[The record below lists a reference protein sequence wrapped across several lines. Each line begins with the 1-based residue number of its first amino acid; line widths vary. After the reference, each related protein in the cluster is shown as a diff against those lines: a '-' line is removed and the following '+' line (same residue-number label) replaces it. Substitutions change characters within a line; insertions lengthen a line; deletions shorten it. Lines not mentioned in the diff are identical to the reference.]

1 MYKLRPVVLITFL
14 SFMLTLGVS
23 VGCFNSSGSL
33 AAVEYEHLVT
43 DVPDSIHIARFNPG
57 HGRIVLAKARKF
69 SLGRETV
76 SSISTRENALMAI
89 NASFFVMED
98 RFAGIPA
105 GMLKINEDW
114 YGVPRMPRAVLGWKE
129 DGSRFLMDQLEMDWA
144 AVIGDRE
151 EHIHMVNTVRNRHYL
166 LLYTSAFNT
175 TTLTAPGGLEII
187 VENGRIT
194 DFHAN
199 GNAVI
204 PENGYVL
211 SYGVE
216 AAKKAKPVRIGLPVN
231 ISYEFRPVHPGHA
244 VDENWKKMDYLVG
257 GAGLLIMDGEPVR
270 DYMVEKLS
278 KGFDTTRHPRTAVGI
293 NRRGEWIFV
302 VVDGRHPGISVGMT
316 LDELTDLMLSL
327 GCRYAINLDG
337 GGSATMYL
345 NGAVVS
351 SPSDLSG
358 ERPVADALMVIDGNR

>member
-1 MYKLRPVVLITFL
+1 MYKSRPVVFTTLLSLLFILGPSAGCYNPAITAE
-14 SFMLTLGVS
+14 VIQ
-23 VGCFNSSGSL
+23 
-33 AAVEYEHLVT
+33 YEHLST
-43 DVPDSIHIARFNPG
+43 ETPGSIHIARFKPG
-57 HGRIVLAKARKF
+57 QGRIVLAKARRF

-98 RFAGIPA
+98 KYAGIPA

-129 DGSRFLMDQLEMDWA
+129 DGSRFLMDQLEMDWS
-144 AVIGDRE
+144 AVISDRE
-151 EHIHMVNTVRNRHYL
+151 EHIHMVNTVRNRNFL
-166 LLYTSAFNT
+166 LLYTPAFNT

-187 VENGRIT
+187 VENDRIL
-194 DFHAN
+194 DFHSN

-216 AAKKAKPVRIGLPVN
+216 AAKQAGPVKKGLPVRIN
-231 ISYEFRPVHPGHA
+231 YEFRPLHPDHA
-244 VDENWKKMDYLVG
+244 ADENWKKMDYLVG

-270 DYMVEKLS
+270 DYVVEKLS
-278 KGFDTTRHPRTAVGI
+278 KGFDTSRHPRTAVGVTGWG
-293 NRRGEWIFV
+293 RWIFV
-302 VVDGRHPGISVGMT
+302 VVDGRQPALSVGMT

-345 NGAVVS
+345 NGSVVN

-358 ERPVADALMVIDGNR
+358 ERPVADALMILPE

>member
-1 MYKLRPVVLITFL
+1 MYKLRLVILITLL
-14 SFMLTLGVS
+14 SLLLTLGVS
-23 VGCFNSSGSL
+23 VGCFDSSSSL
-33 AAVEYEHLVT
+33 AVVDYEHLVT
-43 DVPDSIHIARFNPG
+43 DDPDSIHIARFIPG

-69 SLGRETV
+69 SLGTETV

-105 GMLKINEDW
+105 GILKINEDW

-129 DGSRFLMDQLEMDWA
+129 DGSRFLMDQLEMNWA

-151 EHIHMVNTVRNRHYL
+151 EHIHMVNTVRNRNYL
-166 LLYTSAFNT
+166 LLYTPAFNT
-175 TTLTAPGGLEII
+175 STLTAPGGLEII
-187 VENGRIT
+187 VENGKVS
-194 DFHAN
+194 DFHKN

-211 SYGVE
+211 SYGIE
-216 AAKKAKPVRIGLPVN
+216 AAKKAGPVRIGFPVS
-231 ISYEFRPVHPGHA
+231 ISYEFRPVHPDHA

-257 GAGLLIMDGEPVR
+257 GAGLLIMDGEPVM
-270 DYMVEKLS
+270 DYVVEKLS

-293 NRRGEWIFV
+293 NPRGEWIFV
-302 VVDGRHPGISVGMT
+302 VVDGRQPGKSLGMT

-327 GCRYAINLDG
+327 GCQYAINLDG

-345 NGAVVS
+345 NGSVVNI
-351 SPSDLSG
+351 PSDVSG
-358 ERPVADALMVIDGNR
+358 ERPVADALMILAD